1 MIHLFAS
8 CSQATK
14 FCAKVQKNWKKL
26 SVVPFLFTFFNNSL
40 YFCCPKEECAT
51 NGHAGTTSERNMKK
65 NIIIQ
70 DSVLQKA
77 AEEGMDAFVN
87 VFVTAINDAI
97 DGELTLENMEQL
109 NADQITLLSWEIL
122 HDEVM
127 DGGFV
132 QLIYNGYGPFIFKNP
147 FAKALRQW
155 EMREPSKLIYD
166 AHTLWLKHREKIEKE
181 MSDEEFMALFEQFP
195 DFEDLDDKFI
205 ENEEVWTE
213 DIAHYIDD
221 HLEKFAVIK

>member
-1 MIHLFAS
+1 MIEVIVKDA
-8 CSQATK
+8 
-14 FCAKVQKNWKKL
+14 
-26 SVVPFLFTFFNNSL
+26 
-40 YFCCPKEECAT
+40 
-51 NGHAGTTSERNMKK
+51 
-65 NIIIQ
+65 
-70 DSVLQKA
+70 DLQKA
-77 AEEGMDAFVN
+77 AMEGMDAFIG
-87 VFVTAINDAI
+87 VFTKAIHDAI
-97 DGELTLENMEQL
+97 GGDLTAENMGEL

-122 HDEVM
+122 HDELM

-155 EMREPSKLIYD
+155 EMREPSKLVYD
-166 AHTLWLKHREKIEKE
+166 AHSLWLKHRERIEKE

-221 HLEKFAVIK
+221 HLEKFAKIVE

>member
-1 MIHLFAS
+1 MIEVIVKDA
-8 CSQATK
+8 
-14 FCAKVQKNWKKL
+14 
-26 SVVPFLFTFFNNSL
+26 
-40 YFCCPKEECAT
+40 
-51 NGHAGTTSERNMKK
+51 
-65 NIIIQ
+65 
-70 DSVLQKA
+70 DLQKA
-77 AEEGMDAFVN
+77 AMEGMDAFIG
-87 VFVTAINDAI
+87 VFTKAIHDAI
-97 DGELTLENMEQL
+97 GGDLTAENMGEL

-122 HDEVM
+122 HDELM

-155 EMREPSKLIYD
+155 EMREPSKLVYD
-166 AHTLWLKHREKIEKE
+166 AHTLWLKHRERIEKE

-195 DFEDLDDKFI
+195 DFEDFDDKFI

-221 HLEKFAVIK
+221 HLEKFAKIVE

>member
-1 MIHLFAS
+1 MIEVIVKDA
-8 CSQATK
+8 
-14 FCAKVQKNWKKL
+14 
-26 SVVPFLFTFFNNSL
+26 
-40 YFCCPKEECAT
+40 
-51 NGHAGTTSERNMKK
+51 
-65 NIIIQ
+65 
-70 DSVLQKA
+70 DLQKA
-77 AEEGMDAFVN
+77 AMEGMDAFIG
-87 VFVTAINDAI
+87 VFTKAIHDAI
-97 DGELTLENMEQL
+97 GGDLTAENMGEL

-122 HDEVM
+122 HDELM

-155 EMREPSKLIYD
+155 EMREPSKLVYD
-166 AHTLWLKHREKIEKE
+166 AHTLWLKHRERIEKE
-181 MSDEEFMALFEQFP
+181 MSNEEFMALFEQFP

-221 HLEKFAVIK
+221 HLEKFAKIVE